1 MNNLAVPTG
10 DLAMNGFEIKGLAL
24 VPSNANSA
32 TSKSYV
38 DSQIA
43 GGGLTKAV
51 ADTYYYSFANTN
63 LPT

>member
-1 MNNLAVPTG
+1 ME
-10 DLAMNGFEIKGLAL
+10 GFEIKGLQL
-24 VPSNANSA
+24 VPSIASSA
-32 TSKSYV
+32 ASKSYV

-63 LPT
+63 LPTQSLNMNS